1 MQVLNHLF
9 EHELGQAHAD
19 FYWTGWC
26 LIKKMIEGE
35 TVGRLLNDAMV
46 ATYHGIF
53 DEFNDEAKE
62 TPESRKGMGFGLGF
76 GQVQIISERLR
87 WPPNLAKRSFG
98 KLWTYLKMR
107 H

>member
-46 ATYHGIF
+46 ATYHGIYV
-53 DEFNDEAKE
+53 
-62 TPESRKGMGFGLGF
+62 PWHL
-76 GQVQIISERLR
+76 
-87 WPPNLAKRSFG
+87 
-98 KLWTYLKMR
+98 
-107 H
+107 

>member
-1 MQVLNHLF
+1 
-9 EHELGQAHAD
+9 
-19 FYWTGWC
+19 
-26 LIKKMIEGE
+26 MIEGE

-62 TPESRKGMGFGLGF
+62 TPESRKVMGFGLGF